1 MVLHTEVPA
10 VLGFSQAQAES
21 LLHNAHLLPRVE
33 RVNGP
38 SATSLTV
45 TQQFPAGGQRA
56 ETNSIVTIQIN
67 TGPMGRN
74 RPERNRGSH
83 HRTGRKA
90 DRRGWIR
97 RCDHDGAIAHRRPP
111 EPGQRLA
118 LPPHSCTQQRDSQ
131 GGFRRQGQGELC
143 RQGRA
148 KSRRAGGA
156 QARQGKVP
164 FSEVPS
170 PPQQS
175 QLNAR
180 RGTAQRCRRRH
191 PCDHGG

>member
-67 TGPMGRN
+67 TGPMAAT
-74 RPERNRGSH
+74 ER
-83 HRTGRKA
+83 A
-90 DRRGWIR
+90 
-97 RCDHDGAIAHRRPP
+97 A
-111 EPGQRLA
+111 
-118 LPPHSCTQQRDSQ
+118 RDSAAVPAEAPV
-131 GGFRRQGQGELC
+131 GSWRTT
-143 RQGRA
+143 
-148 KSRRAGGA
+148 
-156 QARQGKVP
+156 QAEP
-164 FSEVPS
+164 
-170 PPQQS
+170 
-175 QLNAR
+175 
-180 RGTAQRCRRRH
+180 
-191 PCDHGG
+191 